1 MNDYQLVED
10 FKELYKQIN
19 EWKKQRGLTTQMQRE
34 GLIKNLKEEIMEL
47 IEAENLNEEIDALCD
62 ISVFCIGALDL
73 SLIKEKYFNGYSEFE
88 NGYNDIV
95 LQYKKL
101 RKKIKNTNI
110 FFLIFTCINTIEGL
124 GFDYFKCMQ
133 ETIKEISSRTGKYDD
148 EAKKWIKDTSDEAKA
163 KWYKADYSKCK
174 RK

>member
-1 MNDYQLVED
+1 M
-10 FKELYKQIN
+10 
-19 EWKKQRGLTTQMQRE
+19 
-34 GLIKNLKEEIMEL
+34 
-47 IEAENLNEEIDALCD
+47 
-62 ISVFCIGALDL
+62 
-73 SLIKEKYFNGYSEFE
+73 
-88 NGYNDIV
+88 
-95 LQYKKL
+95 QYKKL

-163 KWYKADYSKCK
+163 KWYKADYSNMK
-174 RK
+174 RRNNENKN